1 MRVGLRHYFVMVT
14 KSCFLLFFHSQC
26 IHRDLAA
33 RNLLVGEEYVVKIAD
48 FGFARDIY
56 STRNYVRTRTD
67 GVFPVK
73 WMALESLFS
82 GVYSEKSDV

>member
-1 MRVGLRHYFVMVT
+1 M
-14 KSCFLLFFHSQC
+14 
-26 IHRDLAA
+26 
-33 RNLLVGEEYVVKIAD
+33 VKIAD
-48 FGFARDIY
+48 FGFARDIDA
-56 STRNYVRTRTD
+56 TRNYVRTRTD